1 LSPEWDFAMAKEI
14 KAYIQRW
21 QVNNVV
27 KALQKAEVP
36 GISIV
41 EIHPVGCG
49 YEPNYFD
56 PAYESEDI
64 LKRYSYL
71 SVVKLEVVCRD
82 EDVNN
87 FVQAIRDAA
96 CTKSRGDGRIFVSDV
111 VRAVRIRDGVEGNQA
126 L

>member
-1 LSPEWDFAMAKEI
+1 MAKEI

-21 QVNNVV
+21 QVDNVV
-27 KALQKAEVP
+27 CALQKADAP

-41 EIHPVGCG
+41 EIHPVGHG

-64 LKRYSYL
+64 MKRYSNL
-71 SVVKLEVVCRD
+71 SVVKLEVVCRE
-82 EDVNN
+82 EDTDR
-87 FVQAIRDAA
+87 FVKTIQDTA
-96 CTKSRGDGRIFVSDV
+96 CTHSRGDGWIFVTDI
-111 VRAVRIRDGVEGNQA
+111 VRSVRIRDGASGENA

>member
-1 LSPEWDFAMAKEI
+1 MAKEI

-21 QVNNVV
+21 QVNKVV
-27 KALQKAEVP
+27 EALQRVEAP

-41 EIHPVGCG
+41 EIHLVGYG

-56 PAYESEDI
+56 QAYESEDVF
-64 LKRYSYL
+64 KRYSNL

-82 EDVNN
+82 EDADL
-87 FVQAIRDAA
+87 FVRTIRNAA
-96 CTKSRGDGRIFVSDV
+96 CKKSRGDGRIFVSDV
-111 VRAVRIRDGVEGNQA
+111 IRAVRVRDGAEGEQT

>member
-1 LSPEWDFAMAKEI
+1 MAKEI

-21 QVNNVV
+21 QVDKVV
-27 KALQKAEVP
+27 RALQKVKAP

-41 EIHPVGCG
+41 EVHPVGYG

-56 PAYESEDI
+56 QAYESEDV
-64 LKRYSYL
+64 LKRYRNL
-71 SVVKLEVVCRD
+71 SVVKLEVICRD
-82 EDVNN
+82 EDEDR
-87 FVQAIRDAA
+87 FVQTIQRTA

-111 VRAVRIRDGVEGNQA
+111 IRAVRVRDCVEGDEA

>member
-1 LSPEWDFAMAKEI
+1 MAKEI

-27 KALQKAEVP
+27 KALQKVKVP

-41 EIHPVGCG
+41 EVHPVGDG

-56 PAYESEDI
+56 QAYESEDI
-64 LKRYSYL
+64 LKRYSNL
-71 SVVKLEVVCRD
+71 SVVKLEVICRD
-82 EDVNN
+82 EDVDR
-87 FVQAIRDAA
+87 FVQTIQEVA
-96 CTKSRGDGRIFVSDV
+96 CTQSRGDGRIFVSDV
-111 VRAVRIRDGVEGNQA
+111 IRAVRIRDGVEGVEA